1 MLYSRSKSPVG
12 SIPLEHNSLAASGRQ
27 SSDVQALAELYEQY
41 FDRVVRYFFARTGN
55 RDTSEDLAAEVFVR
69 AVESFDSFQ
78 ERGAPVGA
86 WLFRIAHNL
95 VIDYYRRSGRRQA
108 VPIDDAIQ
116 IPGHSDPASE
126 AEHSVAI
133 DSVNKAMAQLNE
145 AQRQVIALR
154 FMGELSAGEAGSVM
168 GRTPGAIRELQRTA
182 LKALRSTLGAGL
194 IGEDGGM
201 QDPKAD
207 L

>member
-1 MLYSRSKSPVG
+1 MLYSQPKSPVG
-12 SIPLEHNSLAASGRQ
+12 PIPLEHNSLAASGRQ
-27 SSDVQALAELYEQY
+27 SSDVQALADLYEQY
-41 FDRVVRYFFARTGN
+41 FDRVVRYFFARIGN

-78 ERGAPVGA
+78 DRGTPVGA

-116 IPGHSDPASE
+116 IPGHSDPPTE
-126 AEHSVAI
+126 VEHSMAI
-133 DSVNKAMAQLNE
+133 DTVNKAMAQLNE

-154 FMGELSAGEAGSVM
+154 FMGELSAMEAGSIM

-182 LKALRSTLGAGL
+182 LKALRSTLGADL
-194 IGEDGGM
+194 TGEDVRM
-201 QDPKAD
+201 QGEQAD